1 MLVCVYVCDWS
12 NLREYTYVPQ
22 GSGIVY
28 ITITRVACSRAKDCH
43 REGPR
48 CPKAPI
54 RGVPPQ
60 RVKIDTNAMVPSK
73 THRKVNAFDRKQAFR
88 CRRLSTSWAPI
99 DRDSRRWAEISR
111 DSQRWVELARDGH
124 LILKFICV
132 LPIIRLWRLYVIQGS
147 GLRIQGLG

>member
-1 MLVCVYVCDWS
+1 MVVGSCT
-12 NLREYTYVPQ
+12 LRSHEWHAVEPRIATGRGLDVP
-22 GSGIVY
+22 
-28 ITITRVACSRAKDCH
+28 RRRRA
-43 REGPR
+43 
-48 CPKAPI
+48 A
-54 RGVPPQ
+54 VPPE